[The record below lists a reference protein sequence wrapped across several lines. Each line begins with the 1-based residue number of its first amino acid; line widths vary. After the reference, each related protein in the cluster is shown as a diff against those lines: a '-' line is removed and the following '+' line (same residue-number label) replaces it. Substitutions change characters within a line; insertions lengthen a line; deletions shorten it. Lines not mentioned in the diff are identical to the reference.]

1 MKNCYDMSFK
11 GIGNKEVGFLLPVEQ
26 NCDVPF
32 TIKRIYYLYD
42 VPLNIRRG
50 YHAHKKLEQV
60 LICLKGKVKIQVYDG
75 NVEKVIVLD
84 KPTKGLYIGPFVW
97 REMFDFEDAVLLVIA
112 SDFYSE
118 SDYIRDYKQFL
129 ILS

>member
-97 REMFDFEDAVLLVIA
+97 HEMFDFEDAVLLVIA